1 VNAPTETGRPERRV
15 DVIVGGDIAPPSGR
29 SLSVGQLQLVLRA
42 AHDQASHVALES
54 EPRLPRQRSD
64 QGGSQP
70 EPAGRVGRDR
80 TSLPTSGRYA
90 VLSKVLGLQ
99 NLGRHLTAR
108 RARRTGSTP
117 AAAPKVPGVWDF
129 PRREWAGSFIGHARR
144 WAVLA
149 TVAMLLVVGAVTV
162 AGRVIAM
169 VDPVPVLVAAAPRV
183 SDVQFAGAA
192 QAAVFDYLS
201 WDAAAPRA
209 RRTTDLD
216 RLGLKGAVND
226 GWDGSGRLMVE
237 NAVAVAV
244 LRISEDQAVVTVQA
258 RAAASTPADAIS
270 GYTNAAG
277 APGPSADAL
286 WLTVAVPV
294 ALRGA
299 RIAPTAP
306 PAVVGS
312 PPTQA
317 LGPAVRAAG
326 DEDSEAGRATADTVG
341 KLIAAYG
348 SGDLE
353 FVRGPGSTFEGLAGM
368 MTTGLVQS
376 WRMARIGT
384 ADDPSLRIGDVT
396 VLWTLPNGAG
406 RLRSSYRLQLVQ
418 RENRWLLLQ
427 ITPAL
432 DES

>member
-1 VNAPTETGRPERRV
+1 M
-15 DVIVGGDIAPPSGR
+15 
-29 SLSVGQLQLVLRA
+29 
-42 AHDQASHVALES
+42 
-54 EPRLPRQRSD
+54 
-64 QGGSQP
+64 
-70 EPAGRVGRDR
+70 
-80 TSLPTSGRYA
+80 
-90 VLSKVLGLQ
+90 LSKVSGLHS
-99 NLGRHLTAR
+99 LGRHLTAR

-117 AAAPKVPGVWDF
+117 AAFPKVAGVWDF
-129 PRREWAGSFIGHARR
+129 PRREWAGYFYGHARR

-162 AGRVIAM
+162 AGRVMAM

-216 RLGLKGAVND
+216 RWGLTGAVND

-237 NAVAVAV
+237 NASAVAV
-244 LRISEDQAVVTVQA
+244 LRTSDDQAVVTVQA
-258 RAAASTPADAIS
+258 RAAASTHVDATT
-270 GYTNAAG
+270 GYTG
-277 APGPSADAL
+277 DSGPSGPAADAL

-299 RIAPTAP
+299 RIVPTAP

-326 DEDSEAGRATADTVG
+326 DEDIEAGRATADTVG

-353 FVRGPGSTFEGLAGM
+353 FVRGPDSTFQGLAGM
-368 MTTGLVQS
+368 VTTGQVQA
-376 WRMARIGT
+376 WRMARIETG
-384 ADDPSLRIGDVT
+384 DDPSLRIGDVT
-396 VLWTLPNGAG
+396 VLWTLPGGAG
-406 RLRSSYRLQLVQ
+406 RLRSSYRIQLVQ
-418 RENRWLLLQ
+418 RESRWLLQQ

>member
-1 VNAPTETGRPERRV
+1 MNAPLETGRPERRV
-15 DVIVGGDIAPPSGR
+15 GVIVGGDISPPSGR
-29 SLSVGQLQLVLRA
+29 SLSVGQLQWALRTA
-42 AHDQASHVALES
+42 NDQASPLALES
-54 EPRLPRQRSD
+54 DMLPERERSD
-64 QGGSQP
+64 KKNRQP
-70 EPAGRVGRDR
+70 EPAGRDARDR
-80 TSLPTSGRYA
+80 TSLPSSGPYA
-90 VLSKVLGLQ
+90 ALSKVSGLQ

-108 RARRTGSTP
+108 RARRTASTT
-117 AAAPKVPGVWDF
+117 AVSPKVPGVWDF
-129 PRREWAGSFIGHARR
+129 PRREGAGSFYGRARR

-149 TVAMLLVVGAVTV
+149 SVVMLLVVGAVTV
-162 AGRVIAM
+162 VGRVMAM
-169 VDPVPVLVAAAPRV
+169 VDPMPVLAEAAPRV

-192 QAAVFDYLS
+192 EAAVFDYLS
-201 WDAAAPRA
+201 WDVAAPRD

-216 RLGLKGAVND
+216 RSGLNGAIND
-226 GWDGSGRLMVE
+226 GWDGSGRLMVQ

-244 LRISEDQAVVTVQA
+244 LRISDDQAVVTVQA

-277 APGPSADAL
+277 APGPAADAL

-353 FVRGPGSTFEGLAGM
+353 FVRGPGSTFDGLAGM
-368 MTTGLVQS
+368 VTAGQVQS
-376 WRMARIGT
+376 WRMARIGSGG
-384 ADDPSLRIGDVT
+384 DPSLRAGDVT
-396 VLWTLPNGAG
+396 VLWTLPGGAG
-406 RLRSSYRLQLVQ
+406 RLRCSYRVQLVQ
-418 RENRWLLLQ
+418 LESRWLLQQ
-427 ITPAL
+427 ITPSL
-432 DES
+432 DEP

>member
-1 VNAPTETGRPERRV
+1 
-15 DVIVGGDIAPPSGR
+15 
-29 SLSVGQLQLVLRA
+29 
-42 AHDQASHVALES
+42 
-54 EPRLPRQRSD
+54 
-64 QGGSQP
+64 
-70 EPAGRVGRDR
+70 
-80 TSLPTSGRYA
+80 
-90 VLSKVLGLQ
+90 
-99 NLGRHLTAR
+99 
-108 RARRTGSTP
+108 
-117 AAAPKVPGVWDF
+117 
-129 PRREWAGSFIGHARR
+129 
-144 WAVLA
+144 
-149 TVAMLLVVGAVTV
+149 MLMVVGAVTV
-162 AGRVIAM
+162 AGRVMAM
-169 VDPVPVLVAAAPRV
+169 VDPVPVLVEAAPRV
-183 SDVQFAGAA
+183 SEVQFAGAA
-192 QAAVFDYLS
+192 EAAVFDYLS

-216 RLGLKGAVND
+216 RSGLKGAVND
-226 GWDGSGRLMVE
+226 GWDGTGRLMVE

-244 LRISEDQAVVTVQA
+244 LRVSEEQAVVTVQA
-258 RAAASTPADAIS
+258 RAAASTPADAAN
-270 GYTNAAG
+270 GYTGDSGPPGSAA
-277 APGPSADAL
+277 DTL

-317 LGPAVRAAG
+317 LSPAVQAAG

-368 MTTGLVQS
+368 VTTGQVQS
-376 WRMARIGT
+376 WRMDKIETGG
-384 ADDPSLRIGDVT
+384 DPSQRTGDVT
-396 VLWTLPNGAG
+396 VLWTLPGGAG
-406 RLRSSYRLQLVQ
+406 RLRSSYRLQLAQ
-418 RENRWLLLQ
+418 RESRWLLQQ

>member
-1 VNAPTETGRPERRV
+1 
-15 DVIVGGDIAPPSGR
+15 
-29 SLSVGQLQLVLRA
+29 
-42 AHDQASHVALES
+42 
-54 EPRLPRQRSD
+54 
-64 QGGSQP
+64 
-70 EPAGRVGRDR
+70 
-80 TSLPTSGRYA
+80 
-90 VLSKVLGLQ
+90 
-99 NLGRHLTAR
+99 
-108 RARRTGSTP
+108 
-117 AAAPKVPGVWDF
+117 
-129 PRREWAGSFIGHARR
+129 
-144 WAVLA
+144 
-149 TVAMLLVVGAVTV
+149 
-162 AGRVIAM
+162 M

-317 LGPAVRAAG
+317 LGPTVQRAG